1 MDKNFCMRF
10 SMVKTTN
17 FQKPFLPLDSWVS
30 GQQKRVQK
38 CSEIPTN
45 FSRSLMGPLQKNK
58 THDEIDWSKLIS
70 LRRIFVDECSKTSSL
85 FS

>member
-1 MDKNFCMRF
+1 
-10 SMVKTTN
+10 MVKTTN

-38 CSEIPTN
+38 FSEIPTN
-45 FSRSLMGPLQKNK
+45 FK